1 MKIVIATDGSL
12 DPELTAA
19 TVSRLAA
26 DGGEVSVLTVVEV
39 PRTMLAELRAVYSEK
54 SPIPSIDRD
63 AEYVSTTSP
72 PATVSPHWPGDDAMI
87 ARYVEGET
95 ARRTG
100 AIVDALDRHGVPA
113 RAVGTEDED
122 PAGAILRFCTE
133 VGADLLCLGSHGRGH
148 FEGLLGSISVKLT
161 RRAPC
166 SVLLI
171 RS

>member
-12 DPELTAA
+12 DPETTAA

-39 PRTMLAELRAVYSEK
+39 PRTMLAELRSVYSEK
-54 SPIPSIDRD
+54 SVAPAIDRD
-63 AEYVSTTSP
+63 AEYVSAAPP
-72 PATVSPHWPGDDAMI
+72 PATVSTHWPGDDAMI
-87 ARYVEGET
+87 ARYVEGE
-95 ARRTG
+95 ASRRTR
-100 AIVDALDRHGVPA
+100 AIVDALERHGVQA
-113 RAVGTEDED
+113 RALAREDED
-122 PAGAILRFCTE
+122 PAGAILRFCNE